1 MTQNRITAVAI
12 VTTLTFITVA
22 LNNSAYAKPQAL
34 PGPPPWTAKAV
45 KSTAIPEVYF
55 SQWYKSENQ
64 KTCALMVL
72 STGDKMRDAKPRRA
86 EYSGGWAVAFDT
98 PKIRS
103 VYGIAGTGSV
113 ALARDDSKTFPNTI
127 RWADGSYASYGLEG
141 GTGPGYLAYVTVAGQ
156 RCKYNV
162 WSKVSQEHLEGLLK
176 GLRFAQR
183 AGR

>member
-1 MTQNRITAVAI
+1 MAHNRITTAAI
-12 VTTLTFITVA
+12 GTTLIFIA
-22 LNNSAYAKPQAL
+22 ASINSAAFAKSQAL

-45 KSTAIPEVYF
+45 KSIAVPEVYY
-55 SQWYKSENQ
+55 SQWYKAENQ
-64 KTCALMVL
+64 KTCALLVL

-103 VYGIAGTGSV
+103 IYGIAGTGSV

-127 RWADGSYASYGLEG
+127 RWSDGSYASYGLKG

-156 RCKYNV
+156 GCKYNV
-162 WSKVSQEHLEGLLK
+162 WSQISQDHLVSLLN